1 MTEPNAIQVEAAVS
15 TDMIECRQSQRLLQE
30 SEERFRCLVMA
41 AQSGIVLQERDGRI
55 TAWNATAERVFGISA
70 SQVIGL
76 DATSYNWK
84 TYREDGTPF
93 PGSEHPSI
101 DTFTTGQPCT
111 GVIMKVMRDT
121 GDFSWININTCPL
134 FRDEETTPYAVVITF
149 SDITTRKIAEMRLK
163 KNKEIFSL
171 FLKHS
176 PIYTYIKEVTDGES
190 RVLYA
195 SDNFKQMIGMTGAE
209 IVGKTM
215 AELFPQELAEKINAD
230 DLTIVA
236 NGNVVELEEVYNDR
250 TYTTVKF
257 PIVFEDQTLLAGFTI
272 DITDRKQAEEALV
285 VKSQQLEYLNQT
297 LESRIAETVRELR
310 EKDELLI
317 QQGRLAAMGEMIN
330 NIAHQWRQPLN
341 NIGLIVQNLQLC
353 FNSGTLTSA
362 IVNKDISNTMQLLQQ
377 MSGTINDFRNFFSQ
391 EKTLQP
397 FEVNEAI
404 RRSINF
410 MLPSLKCSNISV
422 SYEEQPEITTEG
434 YPGEYTQAV
443 LNILTNA
450 KDVLLERGIAKPC
463 ITVRVFRENNRSVV
477 TISDNGGGIPDD
489 LLPKIFDPYFT
500 TKHKSTGTGIG
511 LFMSKMIIEKNMH
524 GRLTARNIVDGAEFR
539 IEL

>member
-1 MTEPNAIQVEAAVS
+1 MTEPNAIQVETAVS
-15 TDMIECRQSQRLLQE
+15 TDMIERRQSQRLLQE

-70 SQVIGL
+70 SQAIGL
-76 DATSYNWK
+76 DAASYNWK

-101 DTFTTGQPCT
+101 YTLATGQPCS
-111 GVIMKVMRDT
+111 GVIMKVVRDT
-121 GDFSWININTCPL
+121 GDFSWININTGPL

-149 SDITTRKIAEMRLK
+149 SDITTRKNAEMRLK

-176 PIYTYIKEVTDGES
+176 PIYAYIKEVTDGES

-195 SDNFKQMIGMTGAE
+195 SDNFQQMTGMTGAE
-209 IVGKTM
+209 MAGKTM
-215 AELFPQELAEKINAD
+215 AELFPKELAEKINAD

-236 NGNVVELEEVYNDR
+236 TGNVAELEEVYNDR
-250 TYTTVKF
+250 TYATVKF

-285 VKSQQLEYLNQT
+285 VKSQQLESLNQT

-397 FEVNEAI
+397 FKVNEAI
-404 RRSINF
+404 QRSINF

-450 KDVLLERGIAKPC
+450 KDVLLERGIARPS
-463 ITVRVFRENNRSVV
+463 ITIRVFRENNRSVV

-489 LLPKIFDPYFT
+489 LLLKIFDPYFT

-511 LFMSKMIIEKNMH
+511 LFMSKMIIEKNMY
-524 GRLTARNIVDGAEFR
+524 GRLTARNIDGGAEFR